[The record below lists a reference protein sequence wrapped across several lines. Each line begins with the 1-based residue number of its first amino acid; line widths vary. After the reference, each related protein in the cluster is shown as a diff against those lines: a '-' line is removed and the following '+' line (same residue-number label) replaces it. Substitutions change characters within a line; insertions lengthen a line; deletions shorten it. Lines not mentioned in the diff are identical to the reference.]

1 MHKVVDE
8 LKSLAALYKQA
19 AIDAR
24 KKGNDSRADTL
35 EKRARVLDDAV
46 IELKRLYRLTTALPK
61 DMGDIFD
68 LPSELVQELS
78 ITKGDSLED
87 KLITVINSYGGTANL
102 DQILVGLYKKY
113 GIIQKR
119 RYIQNKLYR
128 MAKAGMVHSIKGKK
142 GIYTTDSS
150 KITEDSDV
158 LPISSDEYD
167 AGDDDLEDESSSA
180 RVHEGREGDES
191 GEFVVD
197 EESLDAL
204 GWQNDEERNH

>member
-8 LKSLAALYKQA
+8 LRSLAALYKQA
-19 AIDAR
+19 AIEAR
-24 KKGNDSRADTL
+24 NKGNDSRADTL
-35 EKRARVLDDAV
+35 EKRAQVLDDAV
-46 IELKRLYRLTTALPK
+46 KELKRLYRLTTALPK

-78 ITKGDSLED
+78 ITKGDGLED

-128 MAKAGMVHSIKGKK
+128 MAKAGMVHGIKGKK
-142 GIYTTDSS
+142 GVYTTDLSG
-150 KITEDSDV
+150 IAEGHDMT
-158 LPISSDEYD
+158 PISGDEYND
-167 AGDDDLEDESSSA
+167 DMEGGDFDDEFTSTRPNED
-180 RVHEGREGDES
+180 RES
-191 GEFVVD
+191 GESEVSVVD
-197 EESLDAL
+197 DEIADLT
-204 GWQNDEERNH
+204 GWKPDE